1 MNPGESLWLDH
12 DPSYEEI
19 IAELKLLDFSKYKEI
34 VFCGYGEPTCRLD
47 MLLETARFLK
57 SHQDRPI
64 RLNTNGLGDLVYGN
78 DKNDESIAPLMNG
91 LIDSIS
97 ISLNAPDAESYNA
110 LCQPKYKGAYE
121 ALLKFAKDCKK
132 YIPSVTLSVVAHT
145 LDDEAI
151 EKCRKISDSMDI
163 PLRLR

>member
-12 DPSYEEI
+12 EPSYEEI
-19 IAELKLLDFSKYKEI
+19 VAAFKPLDFNKYKEV
-34 VFCGYGEPTCRLD
+34 VFCGYGEPTCRFD
-47 MLLETARFLK
+47 MLLEVARFLK

-64 RLNTNGLGDLVYGN
+64 RLNTNGLGDLVYG
-78 DKNDESIAPLMNG
+78 ERIAPLMDG

-97 ISLNAPDAESYNA
+97 ISLNSPDAESYKA
-110 LCQPKYKGAYE
+110 LCQPKYEEAYE

-132 YIPSVTLSVVAHT
+132 YIPNVTLSVVASA